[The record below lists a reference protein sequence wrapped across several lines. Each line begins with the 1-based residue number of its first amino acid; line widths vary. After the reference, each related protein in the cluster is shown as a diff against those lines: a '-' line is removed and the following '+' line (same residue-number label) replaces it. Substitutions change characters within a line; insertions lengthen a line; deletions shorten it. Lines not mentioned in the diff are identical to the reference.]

1 LKQPELTNQSNAI
14 MDRIVF
20 IGLAIQTILSIS
32 IHITKELTELDI
44 MKEISES
51 DENDLPKEYSNC

>member
-1 LKQPELTNQSNAI
+1 